1 MASSNVDIEVKRYNG
16 TDWDNLYLITSYNKL
31 TDVPSTFP
39 PSSHNHDTRYVRFDT
54 ASQGLTDTQK
64 RMLELILAPEQV
76 VLLVI
81 QVTLYFLLLILLV

>member
-39 PSSHNHDTRYVRFDT
+39 PSSHNHDTRI
-54 ASQGLTDTQK
+54 LK
-64 RMLELILAPEQV
+64 REC
-76 VLLVI
+76 
-81 QVTLYFLLLILLV
+81 